1 MAIYLEFEGI
11 KGNVTA
17 EGYEGQIAIMSVSF
31 GVSRIVSMEP
41 GSLTNRELSACNLS
55 PVSLSKE
62 ADNSV
67 TAIFKQATSGSA
79 GALATLRFVRTGTD
93 TVQEYMTMELTNS
106 IVSGYSISA
115 SGDGAPMESIELSY
129 SKIEISYTD
138 YDETNKAGNP
148 TRASYD
154 LAIAKAG

>member
-1 MAIYLEFEGI
+1 MAIYLEFGDI

-17 EGYEGQIAIMSVSF
+17 EGYEGHIAIMSVSF
-31 GVSRIVSMEP
+31 GVSRNISMEP
-41 GSLTNRELSACNLS
+41 GSMTNREISSPNLTQI
-55 PVSLSKE
+55 SLSKE

-67 TAIFKQATSGSA
+67 TAIFKQATSGSD
-79 GALATLRFVRTGTD
+79 GVLATLKFVRTGTD
-93 TVQEYMTMELTNS
+93 TVQEYMTMVLTNS

-115 SGDGAPMESIELSY
+115 SGEGAPMESIELSY
-129 SKIEISYTD
+129 SMIEISYTD

-154 LAIAKAG
+154 LTTAKAG